1 MMTTNY
7 LSINDKYYAV
17 DVNKIFEF
25 IDGVGSTVQNI
36 HQVYGISSDEKEKND
51 TLQLITKEISESKE
65 DVNDIISTN
74 RYNLIITFLNLILMP
89 ISDANG
95 DIVVTRD
102 FSNMHIGQKLSF
114 NTLLEMGIIYEI
126 EFED

>member
-1 MMTTNY
+1 MTTNY

-25 IDGVGSTVQNI
+25 IDGVGCTVQNI
-36 HQVYGISSDEKEKND
+36 HQVYGISSAEKEKND
-51 TLQLITKEISESKE
+51 ALQLITKEISESKE
-65 DVNDIISTN
+65 DVNEIISTN

-114 NTLLEMGIIYEI
+114 NTLLEMGVIYEI